1 MPKKILLVDDSALMR
16 RVLCDIIDSD
26 IRFQVTDRA
35 KDGLEAFD
43 LLSRNS
49 YDAVVLDVNMPRMN
63 GLQLLQE
70 LRKYK
75 IPARVMMA
83 STDTKEGARTTLD
96 ALELGALDFVHKPD
110 SAVDC
115 RGENFRREFL
125 RTLNVVANSKLP
137 TFAAEEKLSEE
148 KGTVKEM
155 MKIINHHPVS
165 VSGSKI
171 VAIASSTGGPKSLQS
186 VIPLLPANLDAPV
199 LVVQHMP
206 VGFTASLAERLDNLS
221 QLHVKEAAE
230 GEELKK
236 GWVYIAMGGKH
247 LNVVTSPA
255 GRHTLHLSEEPYREG
270 VRPCANYMYES
281 LKTSAY
287 SQIVC
292 VVLTGMGADGTKGIV
307 NLETAKK
314 IHVIAQDEA
323 TSTVYGMPKSIAAAG
338 LVNQVVGLDDVA
350 QEIIMNVGVK

>member
-1 MPKKILLVDDSALMR
+1 M
-16 RVLCDIIDSD
+16 
-26 IRFQVTDRA
+26 
-35 KDGLEAFD
+35 
-43 LLSRNS
+43 
-49 YDAVVLDVNMPRMN
+49 
-63 GLQLLQE
+63 
-70 LRKYK
+70 
-75 IPARVMMA
+75 
-83 STDTKEGARTTLD
+83 
-96 ALELGALDFVHKPD
+96 
-110 SAVDC
+110 
-115 RGENFRREFL
+115 
-125 RTLNVVANSKLP
+125 VANSKLP
-137 TFAAEEKLSEE
+137 VFAEEAKLTEE

-165 VSGSKI
+165 VSGSKV

-270 VRPCANYMYES
+270 VRPVSYTH
-281 LKTSAY
+281 L
-287 SQIVC
+287 
-292 VVLTGMGADGTKGIV
+292 D
-307 NLETAKK
+307 
-314 IHVIAQDEA
+314 
-323 TSTVYGMPKSIAAAG
+323 VYKRQLFVSGGYRS
-338 LVNQVVGLDDVA
+338 LDD
-350 QEIIMNVGVK
+350 EHDGGVHGAIVVKFQPVCT

>member
-1 MPKKILLVDDSALMR
+1 
-16 RVLCDIIDSD
+16 
-26 IRFQVTDRA
+26 
-35 KDGLEAFD
+35 
-43 LLSRNS
+43 
-49 YDAVVLDVNMPRMN
+49 
-63 GLQLLQE
+63 
-70 LRKYK
+70 
-75 IPARVMMA
+75 
-83 STDTKEGARTTLD
+83 
-96 ALELGALDFVHKPD
+96 
-110 SAVDC
+110 
-115 RGENFRREFL
+115 
-125 RTLNVVANSKLP
+125 
-137 TFAAEEKLSEE
+137 
-148 KGTVKEM
+148 M

-281 LKTSAY
+281 LQNSRFDTV
-287 SQIVC
+287 VC
-292 VVLTGMGADGTKGIV
+292 AVMTGMGADGTEGISK
-307 NLETAKK
+307 LKSSGKTY
-314 IHVIAQDEA
+314 VIAQDQD
-323 TSTVYGMPKSIAAAG
+323 TSVVFGMPKSIIQAG
-338 LVNQVVGLDDVA
+338 LADQVVPLDQIA
-350 QEIIMNVGVK
+350 QEIILHVGVSK